1 MSRSTYASTHPV
13 RRARGLVLALV
24 GAMVGLLA
32 LGPGTAHAGGP
43 TSVLVVSPQK
53 GVTASAYHS
62 DDEYALLTRALDESP
77 VAQKGAPV
85 DQVLDPGGSQ
95 INVTWLM
102 HDISIWRLDRILV
115 DTEKG
120 VWINTREAWEGD
132 LVDLDGAG
140 VWHRSPDP
148 EGLLALLGS
157 WGMLDGTASLPVE
170 SVPQPADEAAAD
182 EVASPANPGGARNEN
197 VNGLN
202 VPSGT
207 RDSGVLGMWWLAL
220 PALLLGA
227 LGGALGRPAAS
238 RLVRRA
244 QARAFGPR
252 QHLIDA

>member
-1 MSRSTYASTHPV
+1 MSRSTHASTLPV
-13 RRARGLVLALV
+13 RRGRGLVLALV

-62 DDEYALLTRALDESP
+62 DDEYALLSRALDESP

-85 DQVLDPGGSQ
+85 DQVLGPGGSQ
-95 INVTWLM
+95 TNVTWLV

-115 DTEKG
+115 DTEEG

-132 LVDLDGAG
+132 AVDLDGAG

-148 EGLLALLGS
+148 EGLLALLGR
-157 WGMLDGTASLPVE
+157 WGMLDGTASVPVE
-170 SVPQPADEAAAD
+170 SVPQPADEAAAR
-182 EVASPANPGGARNEN
+182 ANSPGARNEN

-202 VPSGT
+202 VPSST

-244 QARAFGPR
+244 QARAFRPR